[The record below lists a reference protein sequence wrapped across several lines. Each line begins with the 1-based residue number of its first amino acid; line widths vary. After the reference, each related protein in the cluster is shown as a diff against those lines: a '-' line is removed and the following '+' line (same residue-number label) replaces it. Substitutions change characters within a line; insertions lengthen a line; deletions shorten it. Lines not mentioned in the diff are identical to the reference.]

1 MSATTAIPSWGP
13 RFRLTRVVRRGLFY
27 GVIVAVCLVT
37 VFPIYWMFV
46 SSSQPLQY
54 SLSFPP
60 RLIPTS
66 FDWTPYLKLP
76 DKFPIWHWL
85 GNSALL
91 AVLTTLMC
99 LALTIPG
106 AFTMSVLNW
115 RGRNLFGF
123 SLLLTQMLPEAL
135 LVIPVLVL
143 FRQLHLLEKLP
154 PVALM
159 DTAFL
164 LPIGIWILKNLFDE
178 IPREIFDAALVDGC
192 HPLGVLW
199 HIMLPLSGPALVAVA
214 VVAFFGAWN
223 EYLFASAFITNDKL
237 WPTTVG
243 LSSLPSM
250 VDTPIDRILAG
261 GLVFSILPVIFYMIV
276 QRYVVAGLTAGAIK
290 G

>member
-1 MSATTAIPSWGP
+1 MGTMTATGGRRLGP
-13 RFRLTRVVRRGLFY
+13 RLIRAGKKSLFY
-27 GVIVAVCLVT
+27 AIIATVCLVI

-46 SSSQPLQY
+46 CASQPLHY
-54 SLSFPP
+54 TLDFPP
-60 RLIPTS
+60 RVIPTS
-66 FDWTPYLKLP
+66 FDWTPFLKLP
-76 DKFPIWHWL
+76 EKFPIWHWL

-91 AVLTTLMC
+91 AVLTTLLC
-99 LALTIPG
+99 LGLTIPG
-106 AFTMSVLNW
+106 AFTMSALSW
-115 RGRNLFGF
+115 RGKDLFGF

-135 LVIPVLVL
+135 LVIPIFVL
-143 FRQLHLLEKLP
+143 FRRLHLLEKLP
-154 PVALM
+154 PVALL

-164 LPIGIWILKNLFDE
+164 LPICIWILKNLFDE
-178 IPREIFDAALVDGC
+178 IPPEIFDAALVDGC
-192 HPLGVLW
+192 HSLGVLW
-199 HIMLPLSGPALVAVA
+199 HIMLPLSGPALVAVG

-223 EYLFASAFITNDKL
+223 EYLFASTLITNDRL

-261 GLVFSILPVIFYMIV
+261 GLVFSVLPVLFYMFV

>member
-1 MSATTAIPSWGP
+1 MGTIAATGG
-13 RFRLTRVVRRGLFY
+13 RRLVSRIVRVAKRALLY
-27 GVIVAVCLVT
+27 AVIAAVCLIT

-46 SSSQPLQY
+46 CASQPLRY
-54 SLSFPP
+54 TLDFPP
-60 RLIPTS
+60 RVIPTS
-66 FDWTPYLKLP
+66 FDWTPFLKLP
-76 DKFPIWHWL
+76 EKFPIWHWL

-91 AVLTTLMC
+91 AVVSTALC
-99 LALTIPG
+99 LGLTIPG
-106 AFTMSVLNW
+106 AFAMSTLRW
-115 RGRNLFGF
+115 RGKGLFGF

-135 LVIPVLVL
+135 LVIPVFVL
-143 FRQLHLLEKLP
+143 FRRLHLLEKLP
-154 PVALM
+154 PVALL

-164 LPIGIWILKNLFDE
+164 LPICIWILKNLFDE
-178 IPREIFDAALVDGC
+178 IPREIFDAAQVDGC

-199 HIMLPLSGPALVAVA
+199 YIMLPLSGPALVAVG

-223 EYLFASAFITNDKL
+223 EYLFASTLITNDKL

-261 GLVFSILPVIFYMIV
+261 GLVFSILPVIFYMVV
-276 QRYVVAGLTAGAIK
+276 QRYVVTGLTAGAIK